1 MSTQIAFGRKFLLA
15 AVLCCGIILTGGAAC
30 AQEITTVKYVNLMYP
45 WVLTLN
51 ADLSAEWND
60 GSNGQLF
67 TEAQTRQKGTIPAE
81 QWQELVT
88 LLTDAGYAEEQ
99 PPEGIE
105 PKLRVEIHLSD
116 GSSFTNFGPTVMDDE
131 AVNRFVPIEA
141 IFNDAARKL
150 GAPEFETAAFYKMQ

>member
-1 MSTQIAFGRKFLLA
+1 MRTKLAIGQKILLA
-15 AVLCCGIILTGGAAC
+15 VLLCCGIILTGGAAC

-60 GSNGQLF
+60 GSDGQLI
-67 TEAQTRQKGTIPAE
+67 TEAQTHQTGTITAE
-81 QWQELVT
+81 QWRELTT
-88 LLTDAGYAEEQ
+88 LLTEAGYAKEQ

-105 PKLRVEIHLSD
+105 PKLRVEISLSD
-116 GSSFTNFGPTVMDDE
+116 GSRFTNFGPTVMDDE